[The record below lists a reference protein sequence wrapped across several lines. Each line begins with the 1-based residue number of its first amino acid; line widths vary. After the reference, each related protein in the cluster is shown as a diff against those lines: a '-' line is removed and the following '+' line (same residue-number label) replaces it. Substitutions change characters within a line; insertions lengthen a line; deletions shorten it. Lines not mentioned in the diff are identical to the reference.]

1 MKYLFDSNTIS
12 DLYNTSLKQCQNICN
27 RLAQLADADEVG
39 ISIVTLYELEY
50 AFHNAPENKQVIIRN
65 DINHLKNNFSIIP
78 LSSQSS
84 EIFGQLKKQ
93 FKDSSMINKEN
104 IKKHN
109 IDIMLASAAICEKG
123 ILVSADKIYL
133 HLRQLNNNLH
143 CEDWTL

>member
-12 DLYNTSLKQCQNICN
+12 DLYNAPSQPYQNICK
-27 RLAQLADADEVG
+27 RLSQLADADEVA

-50 AFHNAPENKQVIIRN
+50 AFHNAPDNKQAIIRN
-65 DINHLKNNFSIIP
+65 DINHLKSNFSIMP
-78 LSSQSS
+78 LSIPSA

-109 IDIMLASAAICEKG
+109 IDMMLASTAICENS
-123 ILVSADKIYL
+123 ILVSADKIYI
-133 HLRQLNNNLH
+133 HLQQLNNNLH
-143 CEDWTL
+143 TEDWTL